1 MMANKRKMA
10 RYRSRPKAKLMKMA
24 PEKMSAWKERRGEL
38 GVRETSWL
46 QFLIQSFLSSLLH
59 LATQRTFYLAGQCR
73 GSCKPTEGAGV
84 TQKEFSWHL
93 QNTPR

>member
-1 MMANKRKMA
+1 MPVIANKRKMA

-46 QFLIQSFLSSLLH
+46 QGQEVNLKE
-59 LATQRTFYLAGQCR
+59 LAEAVF
-73 GSCKPTEGAGV
+73 
-84 TQKEFSWHL
+84 
-93 QNTPR
+93 